1 MGDGWSL
8 SLMLETTRMNEF
20 QLHDL
25 AQTNFADVGLSE
37 EGRSQGNMCTILFL
51 KEQAKLR

>member
-1 MGDGWSL
+1 
-8 SLMLETTRMNEF
+8 MLETTRMNEF
-20 QLHDL
+20 QPHDL

-51 KEQAKLR
+51 KEQAKLK